1 MIEKESSSTTTK
13 QQASRRNSQPGAGYR
28 ALGGKKFKVLMDH
41 LIHLILWTLVLK
53 ASLSLSLFLSLSL
66 SHTHTGSYGIWED
79 LTIEIKKLN
88 RWKYKVGGQ
97 EGCGQEKNCAHR
109 LLMCLF
115 WEEFFIVLWKNFGDK
130 IENTDKTIIK
140 FKKKRKL
147 YKKGNVI
154 MHRTWLSCKQQ
165 YILTIT

>member
-88 RWKYKVGGQ
+88 R
-97 EGCGQEKNCAHR
+97 
-109 LLMCLF
+109 
-115 WEEFFIVLWKNFGDK
+115 
-130 IENTDKTIIK
+130 
-140 FKKKRKL
+140 
-147 YKKGNVI
+147 
-154 MHRTWLSCKQQ
+154 
-165 YILTIT
+165 